1 MPQSLSGVV
10 RTSHNLVCTA
20 AYAYASHVAGG
31 PRSKS
36 VSGLRMV
43 GSRRRGDNTAGCIRH
58 CADGRRTAS
67 AAGGP
72 SVSSSSCLPCGAA
85 LPASSLRIPFLLMAT
100 PPRPP
105 PPPCHSRCAPCPVRV
120 KHMRRPL
127 PALARE
133 APGSDGAA
141 HSATRGGGGDDG
153 QHAWRGPRSRRSRI
167 ADRGWERPRDG
178 CVLEGGPAG

>member
-1 MPQSLSGVV
+1 MYTSLC
-10 RTSHNLVCTA
+10 RRQTDRL
-20 AYAYASHVAGG
+20 GG
-31 PRSKS
+31 
-36 VSGLRMV
+36 
-43 GSRRRGDNTAGCIRH
+43 
-58 CADGRRTAS
+58 GRRQRLELELPPLWRRS
-67 AAGGP
+67 ARFF
-72 SVSSSSCLPCGAA
+72 
-85 LPASSLRIPFLLMAT
+85 PAYSLFVNGNH
-100 PPRPP
+100 PPPA

-141 HSATRGGGGDDG
+141 HSATCGGGGDDG
-153 QHAWRGPRSRRSRI
+153 QQAWRGPRSRRSRI